1 MHMVRSHA
9 ARRGLDIFVRV
20 SAFSV
25 ALTALTG
32 IVVADVIDTGVDEP
46 PPLALTEDDGAVA
59 GELAAERGPG
69 LLVAAVVVPDALMS
83 AAPIVMEEQPPP
95 APPKKK
101 RRSGKLKF
109 GRFEGY

>member
-1 MHMVRSHA
+1 MHMIRSHA

-20 SAFSV
+20 AAFSV

-32 IVVADVIDTGVDEP
+32 IVVADVIDAGVDEP
-46 PPLALTEDDGAVA
+46 PPLALVDEDGANA

-83 AAPIVMEEQPPP
+83 AVPIAMEDLEPP

-101 RRSGKLKF
+101 RKLKF